1 MLVSEMKP
9 MEEILGLLE
18 GVQNV
23 YLVGCNGCAEVC
35 GSAGHDVTCRVAESL
50 EEHGKR
56 VTGIANI
63 DLLCNKVSTGTRL
76 VRQIHRVNSSNGILV
91 FSCGVG
97 VQVVA
102 AVVDKPVFPASNTL
116 SMGGSFG
123 LWPGAEKCA
132 QCGDCLLGYTGG
144 ICPVVAC
151 SKGLINGPCGGTT
164 DDGECEVEPGRP
176 CAWAQIYQR
185 LKTVGRLDLMKRIVP
200 PRDNSKRIPTVAT
213 RRTLYWA
220 IDQQVE
226 EP

>member
-9 MEEILGLLE
+9 MEEILGLLD
-18 GVQNV
+18 GVQKV

-35 GSAGHDVTCRVAESL
+35 ASAGHEVTSRVAESL
-50 EEHGKR
+50 GEHGKR
-56 VTGIANI
+56 VTGIANL

-76 VRQIHRVNSSNGILV
+76 VRQIHKVNSSNGILV

-116 SMGGSFG
+116 SMGGSSG

-151 SKGLINGPCGGTT
+151 AKGLVNGPCGGTT
-164 DDGECEVEPGRP
+164 DEGECEVEAGRP
-176 CAWAQIYQR
+176 CAWAQIFQR

-200 PRDNSKRIPTVAT
+200 PRDNSKRIPSVAT

-220 IDQQVE
+220 IDQKVGE
-226 EP
+226 S

>member
-1 MLVSEMKP
+1 MLVSELKP

-18 GVQNV
+18 GVQTV

-35 GSAGHDVTCRVAESL
+35 ATAGHNVTSQAADTL
-50 EEHGKR
+50 EGHGKR
-56 VTGIANI
+56 VMGIANW
-63 DLLCNKVSTGTRL
+63 DLLCNKVFTGTRL
-76 VRQIHRVNSSNGILV
+76 VRQTQKVNSSNGVLV

-102 AVVDKPVFPASNTL
+102 AVVDKPVFPATNTR
-116 SMGGSFG
+116 SMGGSPG

-151 SKGLINGPCGGTT
+151 AKGLVNGPCGGTT

-176 CAWAQIYQR
+176 CGWAQIYQR
-185 LKTVGRLDLMKRIVP
+185 LETVGRLDLMKRIVP
-200 PRDNSKRIPTVAT
+200 PRDNSKRIPSVAL

-220 IDQQVE
+220 IDQEVG

>member
-1 MLVSEMKP
+1 MLVSELKP
-9 MEEILGLLE
+9 MEEIMGLLE

-35 GSAGHDVTCRVAESL
+35 AAGGHDVTALAAGTL
-50 EEHGKR
+50 EGYGKR
-56 VTGIANI
+56 VMGITNLH
-63 DLLCNKVSTGTRL
+63 LLCNKVSTGARL
-76 VRQIHRVNSSNGILV
+76 VRQIQKVNSANGILV

-102 AVVDKPVFPASNTL
+102 AVVDKPVFPATNTR

-123 LWPGAEKCA
+123 LWPGEEKCA

-144 ICPVVAC
+144 ICPVVNC
-151 SKGLINGPCGGTT
+151 SKGLVNGPCGGTT
-164 DDGECEVEPGRP
+164 DDGQCEVEKGRP

-185 LKTVGRLDLMKRIVP
+185 LQSVGRLDLMKKIVP
-200 PRDNSKRIPTVAT
+200 PRDNSKRIPDVAT

-220 IDQQVE
+220 IDQEVE
-226 EP
+226 ET